1 MTRLIVIFLYLSS
14 VVAIKVS
21 ITGTSHVCVTGSQVV
36 HVNFGASPIQQC
48 GLLNT
53 TPQASK
59 DGGHAD
65 QKKAS
70 GQAKAN
76 PSPGSYRIENIF
88 ISSHI
93 SVSDAYNGANL

>member
-1 MTRLIVIFLYLSS
+1 MTRLIVIFLYFSN
-14 VVAIKVS
+14 VVGIKVS
-21 ITGTSHVCVTGSQVV
+21 ITGTSHVCVSGSQVV

-59 DGGHAD
+59 DGGHDD
-65 QKKAS
+65 QKKAN

-76 PSPGSYRIENIF
+76 PSPGSYPSENIF

-93 SVSDAYNGANL
+93 SVCGVYNVANL